1 MRLLTHNA
9 NLSDRSTLP
18 FMGETSRIAEDGGIV
33 SQGETGREI
42 LHAMYNVN
50 PLENVST
57 LGEPDALC
65 HVSMAGKVIHQP

>member
-9 NLSDRSTLP
+9 NLSDRSTLS
-18 FMGETSRIAEDGGIV
+18 FMGETSRIAEDGMIV
-33 SQGETGREI
+33 SKGETGREI
-42 LHAMYNVN
+42 LRAMYNVN

-65 HVSMAGKVIHQP
+65 HVFMAGKVIHQP

>member
-9 NLSDRSTLP
+9 NLSDRYTLS
-18 FMGETSRIAEDGGIV
+18 FMGEASRIAEDGMIV
-33 SQGETGREI
+33 SKGGTGREI

-57 LGEPDALC
+57 LGEPDAFC